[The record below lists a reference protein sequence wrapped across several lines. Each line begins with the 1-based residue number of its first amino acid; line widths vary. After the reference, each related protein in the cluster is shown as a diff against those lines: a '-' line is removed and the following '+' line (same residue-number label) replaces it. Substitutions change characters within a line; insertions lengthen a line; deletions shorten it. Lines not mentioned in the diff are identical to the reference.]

1 MSTTSE
7 NHKPN
12 DPLLQKNGDLKAE
25 VCLKEFTEEE
35 INLHNTA
42 QDCWLIIG
50 PQGERKVYDCTLFLD
65 DHPGGPETIL
75 EMAGK
80 DANEEFEDIGHS
92 SDARQQLQEFLI
104 GKVKNDVKVVTS
116 SSSASTT
123 NAIAQSIKRENST
136 TFIAISIIAAIMAI
150 FMSFGR
156 VE

>member
-1 MSTTSE
+1 MSTTLNNDQE
-7 NHKPN
+7 N
-12 DPLLQKNGDLKAE
+12 DSLLQENDASKADL
-25 VCLKEFTEEE
+25 CLKEFTEEE
-35 INLHNTA
+35 VKLHNTA

-50 PQGERKVYDCTLFLD
+50 PQGERKVYDCTMFLD

-92 SDARQQLQEFLI
+92 SDARRQLQEFLV
-104 GKVKNDVKVVTS
+104 GKVKNDVKVVKS

-123 NAIAQSIKRENST
+123 NVIAQSIKRENSA
-136 TFIAISIIAAIMAI
+136 TFLAISIIAAILAI
-150 FMSFGR
+150 FLSFGR